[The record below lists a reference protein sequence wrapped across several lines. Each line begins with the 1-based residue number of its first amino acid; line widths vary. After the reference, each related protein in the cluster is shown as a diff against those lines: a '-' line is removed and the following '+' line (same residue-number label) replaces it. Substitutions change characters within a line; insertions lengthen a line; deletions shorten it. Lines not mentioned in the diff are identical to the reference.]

1 MTIPLQINGKT
12 KGILKIAVGTDKE
25 TILEKGKEILGRKLS
40 AEPVKEIYVPGKIVN
55 FVVKND
61 GIIMMNFF
69 RNKKTRQ
76 IVVGIL
82 AAILLI
88 AMILT
93 MLPSSALP
101 F

>member
-1 MTIPLQINGKT
+1 
-12 KGILKIAVGTDKE
+12 
-25 TILEKGKEILGRKLS
+25 
-40 AEPVKEIYVPGKIVN
+40 
-55 FVVKND
+55 
-61 GIIMMNFF
+61 MNFF

-82 AAILLI
+82 AVFLLI

-93 MLPSSALP
+93 MLPSNALP

>member
-1 MTIPLQINGKT
+1 
-12 KGILKIAVGTDKE
+12 
-25 TILEKGKEILGRKLS
+25 
-40 AEPVKEIYVPGKIVN
+40 
-55 FVVKND
+55 
-61 GIIMMNFF
+61 MNFF

-82 AAILLI
+82 AAFLLV

>member
-1 MTIPLQINGKT
+1 MCRVRSL
-12 KGILKIAVGTDKE
+12 ILL
-25 TILEKGKEILGRKLS
+25 LE
-40 AEPVKEIYVPGKIVN
+40 
-55 FVVKND
+55 ND
-61 GIIMMNFF
+61 GLITMNFF